1 MEGDLQRALGRNI
14 RQIRRSRGLT
24 QEGMAGQL
32 RVSAKYLSELERG
45 KRNLSLQAVER
56 LADDLEQAPLALL
69 A

>member
-14 RQIRRSRGLT
+14 RRIRQARGLT
-24 QEGMAGQL
+24 QEGMAENL

-56 LADDLEQAPLALL
+56 LASDLEQASLALL
-69 A
+69 E

>member
-14 RQIRRSRGLT
+14 RRIRQARGLT
-24 QEGMAGQL
+24 QEGLAEHL
-32 RVSAKYLSELERG
+32 AVSAKYLSELERG

-56 LADDLEQAPLALL
+56 LSSDLEQAPLELL